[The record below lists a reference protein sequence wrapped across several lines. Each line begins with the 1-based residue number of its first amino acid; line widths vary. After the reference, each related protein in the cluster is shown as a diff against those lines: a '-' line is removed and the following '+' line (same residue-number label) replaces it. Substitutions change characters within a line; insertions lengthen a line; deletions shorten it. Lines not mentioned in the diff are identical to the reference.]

1 MVLSGLPKIS
11 LPMPWHRREWAQM
24 QKRLVTDQLPH
35 SLLLIGGQSTGKSQ
49 FALALSRLLLCTQAD
64 GAFNCGRCHACELSA
79 SGNHG
84 DFRWVQPEDKS
95 RVIKIEQVRDL
106 VRFTNKTAG
115 FGLRKVIVLAPAE
128 SMNVNAFNALLKSLE
143 EPAKDTYLILVC
155 HRLYGVPA
163 TIRSRCQILRF
174 VTPHKEA
181 CLDWLD
187 NTTGNREQS
196 QYVLSLADGL
206 PLRAHQL
213 YCDGGGE
220 ELAAARMGLRA
231 LLDRNITVLQA
242 AALWSEID
250 TNLFLEQLAGEL
262 QRRLG
267 SLSLDR
273 LRTSRVRGVFQ
284 LLDKIVSLQQA
295 VSTGANP
302 GKQIVAEAL
311 LSNLYR
317 VLGAGPLGDNIQSQS
332 RGEKIA
338 YE

>member
-1 MVLSGLPKIS
+1 MELSGLPQIS
-11 LPMPWHRREWAQM
+11 LPMPWHTREWAQL
-24 QKRLVTDQLPH
+24 QKRLVADQLPH
-35 SLLLIGGQSTGKSQ
+35 ALLLIGGQSTGKSQ

-64 GAFNCGRCHACELSA
+64 SAVNCGRCHACDLSA

-84 DFRWVQPEDKS
+84 DFRWVQPADKS

-128 SMNVNAFNALLKSLE
+128 NMNTNAFNALLKSLE

-155 HRLYGVPA
+155 HRLHGVPS

-174 VTPHKEA
+174 ATPHKDA

-187 NTTGNREQS
+187 KTTENREHS
-196 QYVLSLADGL
+196 QRALSLADGL

-213 YCDGGGE
+213 YCDGAGE
-220 ELAAARMGLRA
+220 EFAAGRLGLRA
-231 LLDRNITVLQA
+231 LLDGNVTVLQA

-250 TNLFLEQLAGEL
+250 IDIFLVQLAKEL
-262 QRRLG
+262 QRLLG
-267 SLSLDR
+267 SLRLDQ
-273 LRTSRVRGVFQ
+273 LRTTRGRSVFR
-284 LLDKIVSLQQA
+284 LLDEIVRLQQA
-295 VSTGANP
+295 VSAGANP
-302 GKQIVAEAL
+302 SKQVAIEAL

-317 VLGAGPLGDNIQSQS
+317 MLGTGPLNDNIQTHIE
-332 RGEKIA
+332 GEKVA